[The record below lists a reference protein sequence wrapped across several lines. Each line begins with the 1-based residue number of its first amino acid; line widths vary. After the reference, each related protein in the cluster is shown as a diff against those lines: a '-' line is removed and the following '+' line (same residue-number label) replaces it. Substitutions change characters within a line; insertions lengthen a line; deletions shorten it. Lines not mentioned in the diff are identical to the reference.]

1 MAKIR
6 LKKKKVR
13 YATVSRELLAN
24 PNISLRAKGLGA
36 WLELHQ
42 DGFELNFEFIL
53 QSMQEGRDTL
63 RKVLKELRE
72 EDFLVTIQTRNK
84 NGTFETTWIFDSEG
98 GVIDEDLP
106 TTEIP
111 EAVTPEA
118 AVPEVVK
125 PTQIRK
131 HTIRKLK
138 KEKSLSMRADYL
150 KSKDTFINY
159 IRANFK
165 NKLILEGMDTYEQK
179 PIAISVSSTG
189 YLYNLRT
196 GEDFKGTRAKELWK
210 NIYDLALD
218 GKLPCLLEE
227 EEKKHA

>member
-53 QSMQEGRDTL
+53 QSMKEGRDTL
-63 RKVLKELRE
+63 RKVLKELKE

-84 NGTFETTWIFDSEG
+84 NGKFETTWIFDSEG
-98 GVIDEDLP
+98 GVFDEDLP

-111 EAVTPEA
+111 EAVTPQA
-118 AVPEVVK
+118 AVPEAVK

-131 HTIRKLK
+131 HTIRKYK
-138 KEKSLSMRADYL
+138 KENSLSKGVDFL
-150 KSKDTFINY
+150 KSKDTFINH

-165 NKLILEGMDTYEQK
+165 NQLILEGMDTYNQK
-179 PIAISVSSTG
+179 PIAISVSHQG
-189 YLYNLRT
+189 YLYNLRM
-196 GEDFKGTRAKELWK
+196 GENFPGVRAKEMWTNL
-210 NIYDLALD
+210 YSLALE
-218 GKLPCLLEE
+218 GRLKSIE